1 MAEYGISQRQKVTK
15 RIFDLVVS
23 FSCLVAF
30 FWIIILAWIISS
42 IETRSNGMFFQSRIG
57 LHGKPFRIIK
67 IKTMFNTSTK
77 SSTITTSVDAR
88 ITLTGKLFRW
98 TKIDELPQF
107 WNVLKGEMSIVGPRP
122 DVSGFADKLEGEDR
136 LLLTV
141 KPGITGP
148 ASIKYRNEGD
158 LLAMKSKP
166 EEFYAKIIWPDKVKI
181 NVEYVKD
188 WSFFKDLKYIMS
200 TIFRC

>member
-77 SSTITTSVDAR
+77 SSTITTSVDSR

-122 DVSGFADKLEGEDR
+122 DVSGFADKLEGR
-136 LLLTV
+136 IGCYSL
-141 KPGITGP
+141 
-148 ASIKYRNEGD
+148 
-158 LLAMKSKP
+158 
-166 EEFYAKIIWPDKVKI
+166 
-181 NVEYVKD
+181 
-188 WSFFKDLKYIMS
+188 
-200 TIFRC
+200 